1 LISSIN
7 HDAEVDGKT
16 SNSPISRTTQ
26 RIKHPTCTVVP
37 LRTRQFQWF
46 LCHSYWELLA
56 VFILNTE
63 KCIVRSNR
71 TSSGQHSTSSA
82 P

>member
-1 LISSIN
+1 MMLKWT
-7 HDAEVDGKT
+7 ERQVT
-16 SNSPISRTTQ
+16 VLSPELHNVY
-26 RIKHPTCTVVP
+26 IKHPTCTVVSR
-37 LRTRQFQWF
+37 RTCQLQWF

-63 KCIVRSNR
+63 KCIIRSNR